1 MRKLV
6 LPDLLFP
13 AVELFKKKNISYGT
27 MASGSMATPATFVTA
42 GLHGSM
48 AQKPSV
54 SFAINKSM
62 SRDAVSAAA
71 QKKTQQNIAQPEM
84 NIEANKAM
92 VGMVLVQM
100 EQEKAHQAV
109 LSHQMAQIEEDS
121 DQQMPPFES
130 GTDGDGSITHQQHGG
145 NDEDEDED
153 DSDPETNFIVPQF
166 PHRPQK
172 NCIFEGKSMKEM
184 QNILNEMLKVQKNQT
199 NQLKMIVTA
208 TKSVEMRQ
216 CKGPVRPEHI
226 HEEIRL
232 KGQELENY
240 KPEVDEEFWLRQM
253 KNGLPQ
259 TLLSF
264 QATGRLS

>member
-1 MRKLV
+1 MCKLV
-6 LPDLLFP
+6 LPDLLFH
-13 AVELFKKKNISYGT
+13 AVELFKNKNISYGT
-27 MASGSMATPATFVTA
+27 MASVVQQNDISMSRGSRSAA
-42 GLHGSM
+42 
-48 AQKPSV
+48 AQKPLV

-62 SRDAVSAAA
+62 SRGAVSAAA
-71 QKKTQQNIAQPEM
+71 QEKTQQNIAQPEM

-121 DQQMPPFES
+121 DEQMPPFES
-130 GTDGDGSITHQQHGG
+130 GTDGDGSSTHQQHGG

-153 DSDPETNFIVPQF
+153 DSDPEKNFIVPQF

-184 QNILNEMLKVQKNQT
+184 QNILNEIVKVQKNQT

-226 HEEIRL
+226 HEEVRL

-264 QATGRLS
+264 QSTGRLS